1 MKKFAIVVTVLIM
14 LQFITIGCTD
24 NGEIIQDDKIQI
36 ETQKNSF
43 IPPGETGDNDDDDEE
58 DGN

>member
-14 LQFITIGCTD
+14 LQFIIIGCTD

-43 IPPGETGDNDDDDEE
+43 IPPGENGDNDDDDEE
-58 DGN
+58 DGS